1 MEDAGVRHHCRI
13 TTIVVAFIWDCDCVS
28 ISGRQF
34 NINNQVTLH
43 PSSYRGRPVTEANVQ
58 DYISS
63 IVSKYLPPEQ
73 PPWHI
78 CIVPLAIA
86 PSATTRAEEA
96 ATADVDVDVAVNT
109 DIDTEDIPPESSV
122 STKVGLWRNYFLFVT
137 RIYMPYTHEHTNNL
151 SENNGVDRTN
161 MCQTHTHTHIS
172 FV

>member
-1 MEDAGVRHHCRI
+1 M
-13 TTIVVAFIWDCDCVS
+13 
-28 ISGRQF
+28 
-34 NINNQVTLH
+34 TLH

-122 STKVGLWRNYFLFVT
+122 STKVGL
-137 RIYMPYTHEHTNNL
+137 
-151 SENNGVDRTN
+151 
-161 MCQTHTHTHIS
+161 
-172 FV
+172 